1 MNRLKHILTLTLLVL
16 LATACSKDDDLTQG
30 GNIPTGDAEQQTVT
44 FTVGADYTLEGDAR
58 TRSEGTEE
66 EKPTRCFLQVLDA
79 NGTNLIASASDDT
92 PDDKGSFQ
100 LSVSGLTTGTTYQ
113 FLFWADNDASNTAIS
128 DLKAVPYTLNTVA
141 YAFKDT
147 NTPGQISTNITL
159 SHVVT
164 KVTLRHN
171 STTNTFTASA
181 GSELT
186 LTIPCLTTYDVSS
199 DTQSGTGTQTI
210 EHTFTAAVSGTTN
223 YDICTFYTLA
233 PTASGNSV
241 SVNFNMLD
249 LTISG
254 VSLPANT
261 HVTLQGDLSE
271 YNTNWTI
278 EAGKE
283 AEYIQEQFEHYFFN
297 GDDPRG
303 TPFASEY
310 CFNGT
315 TTQIQN
321 LLRHIT
327 RNANY
332 ELPSTSSHFIF
343 GSQYSSPYLR
353 VFNYIYS
360 IQLIY
365 NNGTTSYVWN
375 ILEDSDY
382 EALPTP

>member
-16 LATACSKDDDLTQG
+16 LATACSKDDDLTPG
-30 GNIPTGDAEQQTVT
+30 SNIPTGGDGQQTVT
-44 FTVGADYTLEGDAR
+44 FTVGADYTLEGDAW

-113 FLFWADNDASNTAIS
+113 FLFWADNASTTIS
-128 DLKAVPYTLNTVA
+128 DLKAVPYTPNTVA
-141 YAFKDT
+141 YAEKVT
-147 NTPGQISTNITL
+147 GTPEEVRQSITL

-164 KVTLRHN
+164 KVTLRH
-171 STTNTFTASA
+171 SSTNTFTASA
-181 GSELT
+181 NDV
-186 LTIPCLTTYDVSS
+186 LTITLPGATYNISTKAAASGS
-199 DTQSGTGTQTI
+199 DTQTFT
-210 EHTFTAAVSGTTN
+210 HTFSGNVSSTDT
-223 YDICTFYTLA
+223 DICTFYTLA
-233 PTASGNSV
+233 PATSGNSV

-249 LTISG
+249 LAISS
-254 VSLPANT
+254 VSLPANN
-261 HVTLQGDLSE
+261 HVILQGDLSE

-278 EAGKE
+278 EEGKE

-303 TPFASEY
+303 TPFASEF